1 MIKKIIDRLCIDRNK
16 DNNKNILE
24 KEPDICEYTVE
35 EKLKGYE
42 CIICLEELNKDET
55 ISIIKCGHLYH
66 TTCIYTWFLKKR
78 TCPIC
83 DELLEID

>member
-1 MIKKIIDRLCIDRNK
+1 MLKKIIDRLCIDRNK
-16 DNNKNILE
+16 DNNKDIL